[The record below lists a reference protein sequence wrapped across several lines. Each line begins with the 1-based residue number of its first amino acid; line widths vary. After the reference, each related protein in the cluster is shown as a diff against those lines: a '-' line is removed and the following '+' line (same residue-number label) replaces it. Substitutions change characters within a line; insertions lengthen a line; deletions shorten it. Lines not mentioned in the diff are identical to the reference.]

1 MTYHKLEH
9 NKPGSGDA
17 ATSVAEEERARKKK
31 PLNDEVTLRGRL
43 RCSTTLAENHRA
55 NATIR
60 NDAEQTTDPR
70 AFSDMFDYLKSDA
83 STLDKH
89 EESEVAAFY
98 AGRSIFITGASGFV
112 GKVSGGSVLKS
123 FDGLQAGV
131 KLIFLISNSDKKNT
145 V

>member
-9 NKPGSGDA
+9 NKSRSGDA
-17 ATSVAEEERARKKK
+17 ATSVVEEEKVRKKK
-31 PLNDEVTLRGRL
+31 PLNDEVTLKGRL
-43 RCSTTLAENHRA
+43 RCSIALAENDRT

-60 NDAEQTTDPR
+60 NDVQQTTDPR
-70 AFSDMFDYLKSDA
+70 AFSDMFEYLKSDA

-112 GKVSGGSVLKS
+112 GKVSRGG
-123 FDGLQAGV
+123 
-131 KLIFLISNSDKKNT
+131 
-145 V
+145 